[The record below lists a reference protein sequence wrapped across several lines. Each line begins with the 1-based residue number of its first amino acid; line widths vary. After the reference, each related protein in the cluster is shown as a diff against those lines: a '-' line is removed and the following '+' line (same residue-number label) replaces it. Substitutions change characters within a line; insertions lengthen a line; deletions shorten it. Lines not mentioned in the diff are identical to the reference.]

1 MTFRIVNPDALG
13 RPSGWNHGM
22 LAPAGGRVL
31 FVAGQPAPERAG
43 LVEQWAGAL
52 ERVLEVVRAAGG
64 GPEQIGRLTVYV
76 TDRQTYI
83 ASLKPLGEVHRRLM
97 GRHYPAMAL
106 LEVRGLVDAKDRKST
121 RLNSSHL
128 GISYAV
134 FCLKKKKRSG
144 VVGPAC
150 AVRV

>member
-1 MTFRIVNPDALG
+1 MTFRIINPDALG

-22 LAPAGGRVL
+22 LAPAGGRIL
-31 FVAGQPAPERAG
+31 FVAGQTAPERAG

-64 GPEQIGRLTVYV
+64 GPEQIGRLTVYI

-97 GRHYPAMAL
+97 GRHFPAMAL
-106 LEVRGLVDAKDRKST
+106 LEVRGLVDS
-121 RLNSSHL
+121 N
-128 GISYAV
+128 AV
-134 FCLKKKKRSG
+134 
-144 VVGPAC
+144 VEIEAT
-150 AVRV
+150 AVLP